1 METYQEKS
9 KKKKQ
14 TDSEEWLTT
23 YADMMTLLMTF
34 FVLLFSMSTLDPI
47 KMEQFGEAMGK
58 AMGKKKVDTSGRVS
72 LLQISKDVQQ
82 IVDDQQM
89 EDYVEVSHSYRGVTI
104 GIKSDILFEK
114 GSADLN
120 PNIYSILDKFRP
132 TIEQSIYQIAVEGH
146 TDSDPINSPLYPSNW
161 ELSTARASKVVNYYI
176 RTGVPP
182 DRFRAI
188 GFADTRP
195 KMPNSSVEN
204 KKANRRVEM
213 TFLAIS

>member
-1 METYQEKS
+1 M
-9 KKKKQ
+9 KKGPKP
-14 TDSEEWLTT
+14 DESEEWLTT

-47 KMEQFGEAMGK
+47 KMEQFGDAMGK
-58 AMGKKKVDTSGRVS
+58 AMGKQKIEKAGKVS
-72 LLQISKDVQQ
+72 LLKIAKDVQK
-82 IVDDQQM
+82 IVEQQNM

-114 GSADLN
+114 GSAVLN
-120 PNIYSILDKFRP
+120 PYIFPILDKFKP
-132 TIEQSIYQIAVEGH
+132 TIMNSIYQIAVEGH
-146 TDSDPINSPLYPSNW
+146 TDSDPIHSEIYPSNW
-161 ELSTARASKVVNYYI
+161 ELSTARASGVVNYYI
-176 RTGVPP
+176 RTGVPA

-188 GFADTRP
+188 GFAATRP
-195 KMPNSSVEN
+195 KVPNTTTEN